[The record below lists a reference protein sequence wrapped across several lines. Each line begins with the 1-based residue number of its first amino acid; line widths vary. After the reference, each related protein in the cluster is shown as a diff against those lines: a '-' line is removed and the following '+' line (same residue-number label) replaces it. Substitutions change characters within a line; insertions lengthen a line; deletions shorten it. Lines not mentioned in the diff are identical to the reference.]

1 MRLEARAATITAL
14 ADMLSRILDRPV
26 VDMTAL
32 KGTYQLTLNLSMQD
46 MHAMVEAAG
55 VMPPGPGMGGGDM
68 HGAGAD
74 APRDTHESDATGS
87 SVFQNIQQ
95 LGLKLEA
102 RKAPMEMIVIDHLKK
117 APTGN

>member
-1 MRLEARAATITAL
+1 
-14 ADMLSRILDRPV
+14 
-26 VDMTAL
+26 
-32 KGTYQLTLNLSMQD
+32 
-46 MHAMVEAAG
+46 
-55 VMPPGPGMGGGDM
+55 MGGGDM

-74 APRDTHESDATGS
+74 PPRDTHVSDATGS

-102 RKAPMEMIVIDHLKK
+102 RKAPMEMIVIDHLAK